1 MIITRTPYRISF
13 VGGGSDLPSFYE
25 KRQGAVIST
34 TIDKYIYISSHD
46 IFDEHTLRL
55 KYSKMERVSE
65 PEEIRHPIFREI
77 LMKYRPDHSLE
88 INSIGDVPY
97 GTGIGSSSSFT
108 VGLLH
113 NIHLQQGKMPS
124 KKRLAEEACDIELK
138 RLNEPIGK
146 QDQYAAAYGGLN
158 LICFNPDETVTVE
171 KIFASRSFRR
181 YLESSVALIYTGKKR
196 SASAILEEHNK
207 GLRSG
212 ATQTKQTDIVD
223 MVWEFRDRMVEE
235 DLNGMAQVIDR
246 AWQVKKALAS
256 GISTPELE
264 DIYSKAM
271 ANGALGGKLLGAGGG
286 GFFMFIVEP
295 EKRGSFCKAMQGF
308 RHLQVHFDAQGSTAI
323 FAEGNGDEHEC

>member
-55 KYSKMERVSE
+55 KYSKMENVRE
-65 PEEIRHPIFREI
+65 PEEIRHPIFREV
-77 LMKYRPDHSLE
+77 LTKYRPEGSVE

-113 NIHLQQGKMPS
+113 NIHLQRGRMPS
-124 KKRLAEEACDIELK
+124 KRQLAEEACDIELN
-138 RLNEPIGK
+138 RLREPIGK
-146 QDQYAAAYGGLN
+146 QDQYAAAFGGLN

-171 KIFASRSFRR
+171 KIMTSRSFRR
-181 YLESSVALIYTGKKR
+181 RLESSIVLIYTGVKR
-196 SASAILEEHNK
+196 SASAVLEEQNK

-212 ATQTKQTDIVD
+212 ATQTKQADLVE
-223 MVWEFRDRMVEE
+223 MVWEFKDALAAE
-235 DLNGMAQVIDR
+235 DMAGMAGVIDKG
-246 AWQVKKALAS
+246 WQVKRALAS

-264 DIYSKAM
+264 DIYSRAM

-295 EKRGSFCKAMQGF
+295 EKRGAFCQAMHGF
-308 RHLQVHFDAQGSTAI
+308 RHLKVHFDSQGSTAI